1 MFLKTLSAIAALF
14 LKTSVAWP
22 LYIHTYPLFKHD
34 RTLLCL
40 QPAVL
45 LPQKC
50 FEIRE
55 AIRQRVV
62 NKGWIKWALEGGRV
76 AWKPKMHDDVML
88 NGVLRICL
96 WLVAGQPIEK
106 TIYDQRE
113 ISLRLFV
120 WSARAARDKIIN
132 SLRENNYEERN
143 DWSGSTHLHITSL
156 LFTFCFTVRWSYLL
170 LQELLPLNLFL
181 LFVLNESVT
190 PFGN

>member
-1 MFLKTLSAIAALF
+1 MDLKLKAARFSSHLSNR
-14 LKTSVAWP
+14 P
-22 LYIHTYPLFKHD
+22 
-34 RTLLCL
+34 LLCL

-50 FEIRE
+50 FEIRQ
-55 AIRQRVV
+55 AIHQRAVAV
-62 NKGWIKWALEGGRV
+62 NRGWIKWALVGGRV
-76 AWKPKMHDDVML
+76 AWKPKMQ

-96 WLVAGQPIEK
+96 WLVARQPVEK
-106 TIYDQRE
+106 KDLWPKRNRT
-113 ISLRLFV
+113 SLAILA

-132 SLRENNYEERN
+132 LLRENNYQEIN

>member
-1 MFLKTLSAIAALF
+1 M
-14 LKTSVAWP
+14 
-22 LYIHTYPLFKHD
+22 
-34 RTLLCL
+34 CL

-106 TIYDQRE
+106 TICDQRE
-113 ISLRLFV
+113 IALRLFV

>member
-1 MFLKTLSAIAALF
+1 M
-14 LKTSVAWP
+14 
-22 LYIHTYPLFKHD
+22 
-34 RTLLCL
+34 CL

-50 FEIRE
+50 FENRE

-76 AWKPKMHDDVML
+76 AWKPKMRDDVML

-106 TIYDQRE
+106 TIYHQRE
-113 ISLRLFV
+113 IALRLR
-120 WSARAARDKIIN
+120 SSSDPRAQRDKIIN